1 MLSGP
6 ALWSGLYAT
15 AIVLLSLSVT
25 AFCYAVARR
34 WSTPRGLHVG
44 ALIVWLVIALALAV
58 RVPGVSYLFTW
69 PLLFSAGAA
78 LLTRGREVADWAAAI
93 VTLLIFV
100 GFIYGVSV
108 VMLGV
113 TGTGAIALCVVA
125 SLVALLLAP
134 QLHLIAGDARWSPAA
149 WLAGA
154 GLVCLLVAAFTV
166 HPSADHPLRSALVY
180 AENADGNDAWLGTL
194 GMSVNA
200 WTRSAI
206 GDRTAEPSPAWT
218 TRLTENGARLTGRK
232 VQRVPLGAP
241 DATLVGD
248 TLVNGV
254 RHLVLRV
261 SAAAGT
267 TALVMRARGAKVL
280 TSSIDGHVVDTT
292 RYRLRTHDWSMEY
305 WAIPDT
311 GATIALS
318 IPAGSHI
325 DFDLAARRL
334 GIPAVPGVTIP
345 PRPPYVVP
353 SQTGDVSIV
362 YRQRRF

>member
-1 MLSGP
+1 
-6 ALWSGLYAT
+6 
-15 AIVLLSLSVT
+15 
-25 AFCYAVARR
+25 
-34 WSTPRGLHVG
+34 
-44 ALIVWLVIALALAV
+44 
-58 RVPGVSYLFTW
+58 
-69 PLLFSAGAA
+69 
-78 LLTRGREVADWAAAI
+78 

-134 QLHLIAGDARWSPAA
+134 QLEIIAGEARWAAAA

-154 GLVCLLVAAFTV
+154 GIVCLLVAAFTV
-166 HPSADHPLRSALVY
+166 HPSADHPVRSALVY
-180 AENADGNDAWLGTL
+180 AENADSTDAWLGTFGRL
-194 GMSVNA
+194 TSA

-206 GDRTAEPSPAWT
+206 GDSTPEPSPVWT
-218 TRLTENGARLTGRK
+218 ARLTENAARLTGRK
-232 VQRVPLGAP
+232 VQRVPLVAP

-248 TLVNGV
+248 TLIDGT

-280 TSSIDGHVVDTT
+280 TSSIDGRVVDTT
-292 RYRLRTHDWSMEY
+292 RYRRRTRDWIMEY
-305 WAIPDT
+305 WAVPDT

-325 DFDLAARRL
+325 AFDLAARQP
-334 GIPAVPGVTIP
+334 GIPAVSGVTIA
-345 PRPPYVVP
+345 PRPTYIVP